1 MSMDGTAIA
10 IGVLAAIAVLLAILW
25 MVLKAL
31 HNVQLELRGVNE
43 RVSGMEQNQVR
54 VDQGIGDL
62 RTGLAKTDSATA
74 GLVSATS
81 TIHEH
86 LMRAKEGVA
95 QLQTHSRA
103 RQGLQ
108 EQTTESIRRL
118 EAVLAGTQSKGAA
131 GENILE
137 ALFARLPAEWQV
149 RDFQVGNKSV
159 EFGLRL
165 PNRLVLPIDSKWPA
179 THLIERF
186 LDTEDPDERQKVKT
200 RIEAAVRDKAKE
212 VRKYIDPNLTVNF
225 CIAAVPDAVYEL
237 SARVQSDVVQ
247 WNVALVSYS
256 MVVPYLLLVF
266 QTVLRSEQ
274 TVDTQKLDACLRSIE
289 DGIAAMQAEL
299 DGRFSRALTMI
310 DNSRGELRAHLDKV
324 AGGLTSLQLAAPG
337 ESPAQ
342 VAAAAES

>member
-1 MSMDGTAIA
+1 MNGTLLGMGLVAVI
-10 IGVLAAIAVLLAILW
+10 VVLLAVLW
-25 MVLKAL
+25 VVLKAL
-31 HNVQLELRGVNE
+31 HDVQLELRGVNE
-43 RVSGMEQNQVR
+43 RVSGMENNQAR

-74 GLVSATS
+74 RLMSAT
-81 TIHEH
+81 TVIHDQ
-86 LMRAKEGVA
+86 LLRAKEGVA
-95 QLQTHSRA
+95 QLQTHSHA
-103 RQGLQ
+103 RQGLE
-108 EQTTESIRRL
+108 EQTAESIKRL
-118 EAVLAGTQSKGAA
+118 EAVIAGTQSKGAA

-137 ALFARLPAEWQV
+137 TLFARLPAEWQV

-179 THLIERF
+179 TNLIETF
-186 LDTEDPDERQKVKT
+186 LATEDSNERQRVKA

-212 VRKYIDPNLTVNF
+212 VRKYIDPNVTVNF
-225 CIAAVPDAVYEL
+225 GIAAVPDAVYEL
-237 SARVQSDVVQ
+237 CTRVQTDVLQ

-266 QTVLRSEQ
+266 QTVLRSAQ

-289 DGIAAMQAEL
+289 DGITAMQAEL

-310 DNSRGELRAHLDKV
+310 DNSRSELRAHLGRV
-324 AGGLTSLQLAAPG
+324 AGGLTSLQISAPG
-337 ESPAQ
+337 TDSERAIIPVES
-342 VAAAAES
+342 S

>member
-1 MSMDGTAIA
+1 MNGTLLGMGLVA
-10 IGVLAAIAVLLAILW
+10 VIAVLLAVLW
-25 MVLKAL
+25 FVLKAL

-43 RVSGMEQNQVR
+43 RVSGMENNQTR

-74 GLVSATS
+74 RLMSAT
-81 TIHEH
+81 TVIHDQ
-86 LMRAKEGVA
+86 LLRAKEGVA
-95 QLQTHSRA
+95 QLQTHSHA
-103 RQGLQ
+103 RQGLE
-108 EQTTESIRRL
+108 EQTAESIKRL
-118 EAVLAGTQSKGAA
+118 EAVIAGTQSKGAA

-137 ALFARLPAEWQV
+137 TLLAHLPAEWQV

-186 LDTEDPDERQKVKT
+186 LAAEDPDERQQVKA

-212 VRKYIDPNLTVNF
+212 VRKYIDPNVTANF
-225 CIAAVPDAVYEL
+225 GIAAVPDAVYEVC
-237 SARVQSDVVQ
+237 ARVQSDVVQ

-266 QTVLRSEQ
+266 QTVLRSAQ
-274 TVDTQKLDACLRSIE
+274 TVDTQQLDACLRSVE
-289 DGIAAMQAEL
+289 DGITDMQAEL
-299 DGRFSRALTMI
+299 EGRFSRGLAMI
-310 DNSRGELRAHLDKV
+310 DNSRSELRAQLGKI
-324 AGGLTSLQLAAPG
+324 AGGLASLRLTAPG
-337 ESPAQ
+337 AEPEQVTAPA
-342 VAAAAES
+342 EP

>member
-1 MSMDGTAIA
+1 MNGTLLGMGLVAVI
-10 IGVLAAIAVLLAILW
+10 VVLLAVLW
-25 MVLKAL
+25 VVLKAL
-31 HNVQLELRGVNE
+31 HDVQLELRGVNE
-43 RVSGMEQNQVR
+43 RVSGMENNQAR

-74 GLVSATS
+74 RLMSAT
-81 TIHEH
+81 TVIHDQ
-86 LMRAKEGVA
+86 LLRAKEGVA
-95 QLQTHSRA
+95 QLQTHSHA
-103 RQGLQ
+103 RQGLE
-108 EQTTESIRRL
+108 EQTAESIKRL
-118 EAVLAGTQSKGAA
+118 EAVIAGTQSKGAA

-137 ALFARLPAEWQV
+137 TLFARLPAEWQV

-179 THLIERF
+179 TNLIETF
-186 LDTEDPDERQKVKT
+186 LATEDSNERQRVKA

-212 VRKYIDPNLTVNF
+212 VRKYIDPNVTVNF
-225 CIAAVPDAVYEL
+225 GIAAVPDAVYEL
-237 SARVQSDVVQ
+237 CTRVQTDVLQ

-266 QTVLRSEQ
+266 QTVLRSAQ

-289 DGIAAMQAEL
+289 DGITAMQAEL

-310 DNSRGELRAHLDKV
+310 DNSRSELRAHLGRV
-324 AGGLTSLQLAAPG
+324 AGGLTSLQIAAPG
-337 ESPAQ
+337 TDSEQAIIPVES
-342 VAAAAES
+342 S

>member
-1 MSMDGTAIA
+1 MNEGLTAI
-10 IGVLAAIAVLLAILW
+10 GLLVVIAVLLAALW
-25 MVLKAL
+25 MVLRAL
-31 HNVQLELRGVNE
+31 HSVQLELRGVNE
-43 RVSGMEQNQVR
+43 RMTGMEQNHVR

-74 GLVSATS
+74 RLVSATS
-81 TIHEH
+81 TIHEQ
-86 LMRAKEGVA
+86 LTRASEGVV
-95 QLQTHSRA
+95 QLQSHSQA

-108 EQTTESIRRL
+108 EQATESIRRL

-165 PNRLVLPIDSKWPA
+165 PNRLILPIDSKWPA
-179 THLIERF
+179 THLIER
-186 LDTEDPDERQKVKT
+186 LAVCEDPDERQKVKT
-200 RIEAAVRDKAKE
+200 QIEAAVRDKAKE
-212 VRKYIDPNLTVNF
+212 VRKYIDPTLTVNF

-237 SARVQSDVVQ
+237 ATRVQSDVVQ

-310 DNSRGELRAHLDKV
+310 DNSRGELRAHLGKV
-324 AGGLTSLQLAAPG
+324 AGGLTSLQLTAPS
-337 ESPAQ
+337 EDPAQ
-342 VAAAAES
+342 AAAVAET

>member
-1 MSMDGTAIA
+1 MNGTLLGMGLVAVI
-10 IGVLAAIAVLLAILW
+10 VVLLAVLW
-25 MVLKAL
+25 VVLKAL
-31 HNVQLELRGVNE
+31 HDVQLELRGVNE
-43 RVSGMEQNQVR
+43 RVSGMENNQAH

-74 GLVSATS
+74 RLMSATAV
-81 TIHEH
+81 IHDQLVH
-86 LMRAKEGVA
+86 AKEGVA
-95 QLQTHSRA
+95 QLQTHSHA
-103 RQGLQ
+103 RQGLE
-108 EQTTESIRRL
+108 EQTAESIKRL
-118 EAVLAGTQSKGAA
+118 EAVIAGTQSKGAA

-137 ALFARLPAEWQV
+137 TLFARLPAEWQV

-179 THLIERF
+179 TNLIETF
-186 LDTEDPDERQKVKT
+186 LATEDSNERQRVKA

-212 VRKYIDPNLTVNF
+212 VRKYIDPNVTVNF
-225 CIAAVPDAVYEL
+225 GIAAVPDAVYEL
-237 SARVQSDVVQ
+237 CTRVQTDVLQ

-266 QTVLRSEQ
+266 QTVLRSAQ

-289 DGIAAMQAEL
+289 DGITAMQAEL

-310 DNSRGELRAHLDKV
+310 DNSRSELRAHLGRV
-324 AGGLTSLQLAAPG
+324 AGGLTSLQISAPG
-337 ESPAQ
+337 TDSERAIIPVES
-342 VAAAAES
+342 S

>member
-1 MSMDGTAIA
+1 MNGTLLGIGLLAVV
-10 IGVLAAIAVLLAILW
+10 GVLVVVLW
-25 MVLKAL
+25 VVLKAL

-43 RVSGMEQNQVR
+43 RVSGMEHNQAR

-74 GLVSATS
+74 QLVSAT
-81 TIHEH
+81 TVIHDH
-86 LMRAKEGVA
+86 LMHAKEGVV

-103 RQGLQ
+103 RQGLE
-108 EQTTESIRRL
+108 EQTAEAIKRL
-118 EAVLAGTQSKGAA
+118 EAVIAGTQSKGAA

-137 ALFARLPAEWQV
+137 TLFARLPAEWQV

-179 THLIERF
+179 TQLIERF
-186 LDTEDPDERQKVKT
+186 LATEDPVERQKVKT
-200 RIEAAVRDKAKE
+200 RIESAVRDKAKE
-212 VRKYIDPNLTVNF
+212 VRKYIDPNVTVNF
-225 CIAAVPDAVYEL
+225 GVAAVPDAVYDL
-237 SARVQSDVVQ
+237 CTRVQTDVFQ

-266 QTVLRSEQ
+266 QTMLRSAQ

-289 DGIAAMQAEL
+289 DGIASMQAEL

-310 DNSRGELRAHLDKV
+310 DNSRGELRAHLGKV
-324 AGGLTSLQLAAPG
+324 AGSLTSLQIAAPSTDL
-337 ESPAQ
+337 EQ
-342 VAAAAES
+342 VTAPTEP

>member
-1 MSMDGTAIA
+1 MNGTLLGIGLLAI
-10 IGVLAAIAVLLAILW
+10 IVVLLAVLW
-25 MVLKAL
+25 IVLKAL
-31 HNVQLELRGVNE
+31 HNVQIELRGVNE
-43 RVSGMEQNQVR
+43 RVSGMEHNQAR

-74 GLVSATS
+74 RLMSATAV
-81 TIHEH
+81 IHDQLVH
-86 LMRAKEGVA
+86 AKEGVA
-95 QLQTHSRA
+95 QIQTHNHA
-103 RQGLQ
+103 RQGLE
-108 EQTTESIRRL
+108 EQTAESIKRL
-118 EAVLAGTQSKGAA
+118 EAVIAGTQSKGAA

-137 ALFARLPAEWQV
+137 TLFARLPAEWQV

-179 THLIERF
+179 THLIETF
-186 LDTEDPDERQKVKT
+186 LATEDPNERQRVKT

-212 VRKYIDPNLTVNF
+212 VRKYIDPNVTVNF
-225 CIAAVPDAVYEL
+225 GIAAVPDAVYEL
-237 SARVQSDVVQ
+237 CTRVQTDVFQ

-266 QTVLRSEQ
+266 QTVLRSAQ

-310 DNSRGELRAHLDKV
+310 DNSRSELRAHLGRV
-324 AGGLTSLQLAAPG
+324 AGGLTSLQIAAPSTDS
-337 ESPAQ
+337 ERPTLP
-342 VAAAAES
+342 VELT